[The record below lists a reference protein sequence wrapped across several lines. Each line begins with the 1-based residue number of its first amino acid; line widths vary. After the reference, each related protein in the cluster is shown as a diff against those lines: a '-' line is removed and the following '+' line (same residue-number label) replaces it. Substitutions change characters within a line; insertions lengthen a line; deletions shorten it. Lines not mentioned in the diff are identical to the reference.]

1 MKVLTA
7 TASGAT
13 RHDDFCHA
21 VEGEIVLPSWVVCD
35 SRTCGCDR
43 AFGGLNSHQA
53 TTTIM
58 VRDLDL
64 TVEDLTAA
72 TFGYLESAG
81 WAELLRADADA
92 GDSTDPAAAY
102 ALELLVP
109 TLVLAAQLDPG
120 TIIRVAYNRRADAWE
135 YAVAG

>member
-7 TASGAT
+7 TSSGAT
-13 RHDDFCHA
+13 REDDFCHA
-21 VEGEIVLPSWVVCD
+21 VEGEIVLPSVVCD

-43 AFGGLNSHQA
+43 AFGGLNTHQA

-64 TVEDLTAA
+64 TVEDLVAA
-72 TFGYLESAG
+72 AFGYLESAG
-81 WAELLRADADA
+81 WADLLRSDVVPEEPAD
-92 GDSTDPAAAY
+92 PVAAY

-120 TIIRVAYNRRADAWE
+120 VIIRVTYNRRADVWE
-135 YAVAG
+135 YALAS